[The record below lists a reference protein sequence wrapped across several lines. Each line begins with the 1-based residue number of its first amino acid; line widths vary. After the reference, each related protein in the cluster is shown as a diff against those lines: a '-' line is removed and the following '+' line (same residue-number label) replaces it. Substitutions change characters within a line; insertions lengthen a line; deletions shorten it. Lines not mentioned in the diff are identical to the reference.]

1 MDIII
6 LVIAI
11 LLIGVLCY
19 KGVPTPI
26 GGVACS
32 LILLIYFRMDIY
44 DGLLTTYM
52 GGFVSFVQKWF
63 LMFLIGAVFG
73 KIMDITGAADS
84 LARMVLRV
92 VGEKRISLCL
102 LYTSRCV

>member
-1 MDIII
+1 
-6 LVIAI
+6 
-11 LLIGVLCY
+11 
-19 KGVPTPI
+19 
-26 GGVACS
+26 
-32 LILLIYFRMDIY
+32 MDIY

-84 LARMVLRV
+84 LARMVLR
-92 VGEKRISLCL
+92 G
-102 LYTSRCV
+102 SR

>member
-52 GGFVSFVQKWF
+52 ED
-63 LMFLIGAVFG
+63 L
-73 KIMDITGAADS
+73 
-84 LARMVLRV
+84 
-92 VGEKRISLCL
+92 
-102 LYTSRCV
+102 

>member
-1 MDIII
+1 MDIAII
-6 LVIAI
+6 VFTI

-26 GGVACS
+26 GGVACT
-32 LILLIYFRMDIY
+32 LILLVYFGMDIY

-63 LMFLIGAVFG
+63 LMFLIGAVLG
-73 KIMDITGAADS
+73 KLWM
-84 LARMVLRV
+84 
-92 VGEKRISLCL
+92 
-102 LYTSRCV
+102 